1 MVEELVT
8 EVMLAD
14 VVVLP
19 TIVLVL
25 DVEEA
30 ALEDTLTTL
39 VELATDITA
48 DDVLLVVVVDCGP
61 TLVLRLRDKLREVAD

>member
-1 MVEELVT
+1 
-8 EVMLAD
+8 MLAD

-39 VELATDITA
+39 VELATDVAA
-48 DDVLLVVVVDCGP
+48 DDVLLVVVVNCGP
-61 TLVLRLRDKLREVAD
+61 TLVLRLRDELREVVD